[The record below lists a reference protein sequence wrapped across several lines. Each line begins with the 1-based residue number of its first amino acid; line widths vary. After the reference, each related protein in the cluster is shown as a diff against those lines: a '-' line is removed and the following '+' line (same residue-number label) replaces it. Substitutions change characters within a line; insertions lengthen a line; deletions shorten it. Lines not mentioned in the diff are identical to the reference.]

1 MTIMLVSAAVFFNMP
16 SETTVSLVNG
26 ESPAITVCSLRVFCS
41 GDSREVAG
49 ELVKSITKPDQQ
61 ANAILTVLDS
71 LEPLKVVIDMLAE
84 VRL

>member
-1 MTIMLVSAAVFFNMP
+1 MPVLAAVFLNIP
-16 SETTVSLVNG
+16 SETTVSLMNS

-84 VRL
+84 VCL